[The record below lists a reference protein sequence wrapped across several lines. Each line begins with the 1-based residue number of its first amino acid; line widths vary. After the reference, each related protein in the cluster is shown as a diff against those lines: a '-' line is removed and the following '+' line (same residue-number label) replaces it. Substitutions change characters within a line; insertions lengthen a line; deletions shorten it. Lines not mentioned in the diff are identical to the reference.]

1 MNLIGVLRELQNQAR
16 ELKGKY
22 NQDKE
27 KLEKTYNEKLKELQI
42 AYDVNSKMNSV
53 CVYCEGEGSVKVYH
67 GYYEDRGTCERCG
80 SGVEPKK
87 EG

>member
-1 MNLIGVLRELQNQAR
+1 MTHAFLAKVSLLFLITGCTLTSNVRLNF
-16 ELKGKY
+16 
-22 NQDKE
+22 
-27 KLEKTYNEKLKELQI
+27 LKELQI

-67 GYYEDRGTCERCG
+67 GYYEDRGTWETCKRCGG

-87 EG
+87 ENDC